1 MGFFT
6 KFKDFCS
13 SWIGTIIIVLLL
25 IFFVV
30 QPFVIPTRSMVGSFF
45 EGDLLLA
52 KKFSYGIPLP
62 RMPIIDKAI
71 MPDIFGNGHL
81 IEGSRPTRGEIV
93 VFIPPLEQDTY
104 YVKRVFAT
112 GGDEVIFTKDGYF
125 LRPKGG
131 DEELEQIKNALL
143 AKNIQDYGTKNF
155 FGKPYIQDPFIK
167 LYGGIEYIPI
177 YWKVEDLPK
186 LQISRPL
193 HLQKYYYDFESDK
206 FFKKICD
213 GETRESIADGRNDCD
228 LFKKSFTN
236 APSDSFTEVENVTFF
251 EMLSPYGLG
260 TKMDRLLSDDEV
272 IFYYKV
278 PEDSFFMAGDNR
290 NNSYDSRFWGSVPYR
305 NIVGTP
311 WFIYLSFTKANSEEA
326 GADMDRDKRYVV
338 RWERM
343 FKSVDSLNKLAKDK
357 RDKKT
362 DSFFNKE
369 SAARPFEA
377 KSYQPMVDYSKNK
390 LPSQTYSHETPSKR
404 DMQNAAR
411 QDAQQSAQKD

>member
-6 KFKDFCS
+6 KFKNFCS
-13 SWIGTIIIVLLL
+13 SWVGTIIIVLLL

-62 RMPIIDKAI
+62 RMPIVDKAI

-81 IEGSRPTRGEIV
+81 IEGPRPTRGEVV

-131 DEELEQIKNALL
+131 DEELEQIKNDLFY
-143 AKNIQDYGTKNF
+143 AKIDYGTKKF
-155 FGKPYIQDPFIK
+155 FGKLYIQDPFIRQ
-167 LYGGIEYIPI
+167 YGGIEYTPI
-177 YWKVEDLPK
+177 YWKIEDLPK
-186 LQISRPL
+186 LQVSRPL
-193 HLQKYYYDFESDK
+193 HLEKYYYDSKSEK
-206 FFKKICD
+206 FFEKICD
-213 GETRESIADGRNDCD
+213 GETRESIADSRKDCD
-228 LFKKSFTN
+228 LFKKSFVD
-236 APSDSFTEVENVTFF
+236 APEDSFAEVENITFL
-251 EMLSPYGLG
+251 EMLSPYGIG
-260 TKMDRLLSDDEV
+260 TKMDRLTSNDEV

-290 NNSYDSRFWGSVPYR
+290 NNSYDSRFWGSVPYS

-326 GADMDRDKRYVV
+326 GADMDRNKRYVV

-357 RDKKT
+357 RDKRT
-362 DSFFNKE
+362 DSPFGEEFV
-369 SAARPFEA
+369 ARPLHA

-390 LPSQTYSHETPSKR
+390 LPPLIYYDEVPSKR
-404 DMQNAAR
+404 DMQST
-411 QDAQQSAQKD
+411 QDAQKD